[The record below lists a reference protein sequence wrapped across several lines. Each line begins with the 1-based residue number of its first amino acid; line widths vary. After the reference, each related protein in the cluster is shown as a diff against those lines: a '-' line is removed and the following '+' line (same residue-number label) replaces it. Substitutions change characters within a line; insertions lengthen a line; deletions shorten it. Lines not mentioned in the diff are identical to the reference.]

1 MILIS
6 LTSPKLWILVS
17 AGMIVLGVL
26 IFLLYH
32 FVVSRNKARKMV
44 SELERE
50 YDYLHALLIGQ
61 VAQYIKRL
69 EVISQR
75 NLLYVDIHENYQNR
89 FQTILQSTDKQAQ
102 YAISAMEELI
112 LQKKFKEFQTSLSQ
126 NMRIIELFRGQVKD
140 LNDELTAKLQPE
152 EDCRAASLAL
162 KDKFRT
168 IRSAYIEKQM
178 QLTSIEDTF
187 TRTFTGIEGQF
198 DEYERMVESAN
209 YEDANHL
216 LPTISKMLDEL
227 SYALNELPTL
237 CALVE
242 VTVPSKIETL
252 QQEYGEMKEMNIPI
266 HHLKINTAI
275 NQMNSDLYDIQISL
289 TNFELKGVKERLASM
304 MQQIDEFHELFLK
317 EKQDKNDFEVNCDLI
332 YERVTQVE
340 RQFISLRHKLLKVK
354 EVYQIEDTY
363 VDKMNEIQNEI
374 NQLGITK
381 RQLDTFIHASTKQ
394 PYSVLLQKMKELEEN
409 LKKAEEDI
417 KEYMNYVDSLRSDS
431 DTAFNLVSD
440 AFIQLKQAE
449 AMLRNLEVPNYE
461 KRLVDRF
468 KQAYEYL
475 NNIYNTLMVPPIKVK
490 EVNRLVSAFQTVFQE
505 LVSEIKEQSR
515 LVDTIE
521 TSMMEANA
529 ERLDSPDYDKSLT
542 RAERFFF
549 DGDFIKS
556 HEEINATLKKMLS

>member
-1 MILIS
+1 
-6 LTSPKLWILVS
+6 
-17 AGMIVLGVL
+17 
-26 IFLLYH
+26 
-32 FVVSRNKARKMV
+32 
-44 SELERE
+44 
-50 YDYLHALLIGQ
+50 
-61 VAQYIKRL
+61 
-69 EVISQR
+69 
-75 NLLYVDIHENYQNR
+75 
-89 FQTILQSTDKQAQ
+89 
-102 YAISAMEELI
+102 
-112 LQKKFKEFQTSLSQ
+112 
-126 NMRIIELFRGQVKD
+126 
-140 LNDELTAKLQPE
+140 
-152 EDCRAASLAL
+152 
-162 KDKFRT
+162 
-168 IRSAYIEKQM
+168 
-178 QLTSIEDTF
+178 
-187 TRTFTGIEGQF
+187 
-198 DEYERMVESAN
+198 
-209 YEDANHL
+209 
-216 LPTISKMLDEL
+216 
-227 SYALNELPTL
+227 
-237 CALVE
+237 
-242 VTVPSKIETL
+242 
-252 QQEYGEMKEMNIPI
+252 
-266 HHLKINTAI
+266 
-275 NQMNSDLYDIQISL
+275 MNSDLYDIQISL

-340 RQFISLRHKLLKVK
+340 RQFIGLRHKLLKVK

-556 HEEINATLKKMLS
+556 HEEINATLKKMRS

>member
-6 LTSPKLWILVS
+6 LTSPNLWILVS

-112 LQKKFKEFQTSLSQ
+112 LQKKFKEFQSSLSQ

-556 HEEINATLKKMLS
+556 HEEINATLKKMRS

>member
-112 LQKKFKEFQTSLSQ
+112 LQKKFKEFQSSLSQ

-490 EVNRLVSAFQTVFQE
+490 EVNRLVSAFQMVFQE

-556 HEEINATLKKMLS
+556 HEEINATLKKMRS

>member
-26 IFLLYH
+26 NFLLYH

-112 LQKKFKEFQTSLSQ
+112 LQKKFKEFQSSLSQ

-556 HEEINATLKKMLS
+556 HEEINATLKKMRS

>member
-1 MILIS
+1 M
-6 LTSPKLWILVS
+6 
-17 AGMIVLGVL
+17 
-26 IFLLYH
+26 
-32 FVVSRNKARKMV
+32 
-44 SELERE
+44 
-50 YDYLHALLIGQ
+50 
-61 VAQYIKRL
+61 
-69 EVISQR
+69 
-75 NLLYVDIHENYQNR
+75 
-89 FQTILQSTDKQAQ
+89 
-102 YAISAMEELI
+102 
-112 LQKKFKEFQTSLSQ
+112 
-126 NMRIIELFRGQVKD
+126 
-140 LNDELTAKLQPE
+140 
-152 EDCRAASLAL
+152 
-162 KDKFRT
+162 
-168 IRSAYIEKQM
+168 
-178 QLTSIEDTF
+178 
-187 TRTFTGIEGQF
+187 
-198 DEYERMVESAN
+198 
-209 YEDANHL
+209 
-216 LPTISKMLDEL
+216 
-227 SYALNELPTL
+227 
-237 CALVE
+237 
-242 VTVPSKIETL
+242 
-252 QQEYGEMKEMNIPI
+252 
-266 HHLKINTAI
+266 
-275 NQMNSDLYDIQISL
+275 
-289 TNFELKGVKERLASM
+289 
-304 MQQIDEFHELFLK
+304 
-317 EKQDKNDFEVNCDLI
+317 
-332 YERVTQVE
+332 E

-431 DTAFNLVSD
+431 DAAFNLVSD

-529 ERLDSPDYDKSLT
+529 ERFDSPDYDKSLT

-556 HEEINATLKKMLS
+556 HEEINATLKKMRS

>member
-112 LQKKFKEFQTSLSQ
+112 LQKKFKEFQSSLSQ

-168 IRSAYIEKQM
+168 ICSAYIEKQM

-556 HEEINATLKKMLS
+556 HEEINATLKKMRS